1 MARFIFIE
9 PRQGSEGREGGGQEG
24 SEKGARRVDASNL
37 SWTEAKLLG
46 NWLEHVGRSARSRR

>member
-1 MARFIFIE
+1 MARFISIARVE
-9 PRQGSEGREGGGQEG
+9 RVVGKGGARKGRTGE
-24 SEKGARRVDASNL
+24 RRVDTSNL

>member
-9 PRQGSEGREGGGQEG
+9 GRERVVGKKRAR
-24 SEKGARRVDASNL
+24 KGVGRRVDTSNL

-46 NWLEHVGRSARSRR
+46 NWLEHVGRSARSLR